1 MPEELAVELVSND
14 GGTKVETPT
23 VETETTE
30 TKPQEEVVTPETKAE
45 EVTTI
50 TEQLVELPDGRK
62 VNAEQAAQEYKNLL
76 SDYTRKSQKL
86 ATYENGGNKNIN
98 NQEKPAETKEWIPE
112 TWEDVLARAKEEV
125 FNEMNNKSKAEQEHQ
140 EHVLN
145 TVQEQLNQIKQVDP
159 TVNDTMLFA
168 HATKYGFT
176 DLVKAHSNMKDM
188 HKTIEKVRQ
197 DTAKNIQKRN
207 AEPIN
212 GTVNSGTPIDTD
224 GYSPS
229 MGSALDFFKSLN

>member
-1 MPEELAVELVSND
+1 MPEDLSVELVSND
-14 GGTKVETPT
+14 GTTPTETPT
-23 VETETTE
+23 IETETTE
-30 TKPQEEVVTPETKAE
+30 TNLQEEVITPETKVE
-45 EVTTI
+45 EVTTT

-86 ATYENGGNKNIN
+86 ATYESGNKNIT
-98 NQEKPAETKEWIPE
+98 NQETPAESKEWIPE

-125 FNEMNNKSKAEQEHQ
+125 FNEMNNKTKAEQEHQ
-140 EHVLN
+140 EQLLT
-145 TVQEQLNQIKQVDP
+145 TVESQLNDIKQIDP

-176 DLVKAHSNMKDM
+176 NLVQAHSNMKDM

-212 GTVNSGTPIDTD
+212 GTVNSGTTVDNE

-229 MGSALDFFKSLN
+229 MGSALDFFKSLK